1 MNRVDI
7 EQSLGRIDRR
17 AGLVLRGQ
25 HGVSHRS
32 CMSRQTLTLKLQPM
46 IEGGIKPCEVIEERP
61 PKELQ
66 AFRLRSRCRRQN
78 TGIDLESVIQ
88 QQKMITIRPQQRSD
102 ARPKGDPQFMHRLPE
117 RRPSLL
123 VLAPAP

>member
-1 MNRVDI
+1 
-7 EQSLGRIDRR
+7 
-17 AGLVLRGQ
+17 
-25 HGVSHRS
+25 
-32 CMSRQTLTLKLQPM
+32 MSRQTLTLKLQPM

-61 PKELQ
+61 PKQLQ

-78 TGIDLESVIQ
+78 TGINLESVIQ

-117 RRPSLL
+117 RCPRLL